1 MPLAA
6 SPAWQ
11 APAPPAHES
20 TLSCRYNA
28 HEYYNRLPELQQ
40 AVDQINSG
48 FFSPREPDCFKDVVN
63 MLLNHDRWDRT
74 LVPPHHWVR
83 QGAQDHTSFGAKPGL
98 W

>member
-1 MPLAA
+1 MAA
-6 SPAWQ
+6 SPAWL

-63 MLLNHDRWDRT
+63 MLLNQDRWDRT